1 MISQN
6 WILSMETEGDK
17 KYMSPLFE
25 FLLQQFIEIF
35 GEKALESEKCKVYN
49 DPTAD
54 CPMLVTND
62 APIRLRTCLESLQYW
77 AQYIYQVSHE
87 LTHYIIRQYKENKE
101 LYVKW
106 FEETLCEAM
115 SLYILKASSLRWQEC
130 SLSNCN
136 PQYGASI
143 MHYFEKTYNETGPSS
158 LKKCRSFDELKK
170 IENSCEENRISRSIE
185 RNFLTDT
192 FCERPENISAF
203 VWYTRYMRGDL
214 LIDFKKWKE
223 NDSNPLISKLE
234 AIQPNLES

>member
-6 WILSMETEGDK
+6 WNLSMETEDDK

-35 GEKALESEKCKVYN
+35 GEKALESEKCEVYN

-62 APIRLRTCLESLQYW
+62 APIRLRTSLKSLEYW

-115 SLYILKASSLRWQEC
+115 SLYILKTSSLRWEEC

-136 PQYGASI
+136 PQYGVSI
-143 MHYFEKTYNETGPSS
+143 MHYFKKAYNETDPSS
-158 LKKCRSFDELKK
+158 LKKCRSFEDLKN
-170 IENSCEENRISRSIE
+170 IENTCEEHRASRSIE
-185 RNFLTDT
+185 RNLLVDT
-192 FCERPENISAF
+192 FCEHPENISAF
-203 VWYTRYMRGDL
+203 VWYTRYTCGDL

-223 NDSNPLISKLE
+223 DDPNPLIPKLE
-234 AIQPNLES
+234 SIQPNLES